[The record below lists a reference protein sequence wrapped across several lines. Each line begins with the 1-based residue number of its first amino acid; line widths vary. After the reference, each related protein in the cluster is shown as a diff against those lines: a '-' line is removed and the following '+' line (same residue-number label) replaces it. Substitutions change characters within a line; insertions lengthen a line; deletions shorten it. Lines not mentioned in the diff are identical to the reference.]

1 MIKKIEM
8 QILYLMYK
16 KEIVMF
22 TGKGLRKIVDEFIGD
37 AEDALFSY
45 KSGPMLVSFVNSY
58 FNRTDTYGRGFP
70 SRWAYLYEY
79 LETLKK
85 EDMQSFFQYI
95 LSRQY
100 LRSAE
105 EVPKSG
111 ILEFIEKGVTKFN
124 DILDLEGYNLK
135 PINGQLMLIQE
146 DDDLIKIGIG
156 GFAEVYRS
164 KSSGYAIKKLKDSLL
179 YEKGMKHRFARE
191 YELTKELSNIEG
203 VIPIYGF
210 RHDSFSYEMLLCN
223 KTLDDVID
231 EGSLNESEKDNIIDF
246 ILEVIEKV
254 HDRNI
259 IHRDLSLN
267 NVLYNRGN
275 YYITDFGIGKSLD
288 KEYSHRTIDTMGLG
302 QLLYVAPEQ
311 INLLADAGKYS
322 DVYSIGKMINAILTG
337 DPRNDEH
344 QYQYIV
350 GKATASTPSAR
361 YQNAKEFKTA
371 LEVFRRRKSD
381 TESLSKIYEQ
391 IQSQEYTQE
400 VEAFIQGSNSLEL
413 CENIVRL
420 NGFNNILFQ
429 YLQSNEESSLKILK
443 GLNEKKGEVV
453 TKYPHA
459 DLFGNVGYKVLSDRD
474 TVYSYEIKIEAAEL
488 IHWAAWIVNRF
499 NMQDRIEELID
510 LGIDPTIETILAQ

>member
-1 MIKKIEM
+1 
-8 QILYLMYK
+8 
-16 KEIVMF
+16 MF
-22 TGKGLRKIVDEFIGD
+22 TEKCLRKIVDEFIGD
-37 AEDALFSY
+37 AEGALFSY
-45 KSGPMLVSFVNSY
+45 KSGPMLVAFVNSY
-58 FNRTDTYGRGFP
+58 FKKTDTYGRGFP
-70 SRWAYLYEY
+70 SRWAYLYGH
-79 LETLKK
+79 LETLTIKN
-85 EDMQSFFQYI
+85 MQSFFQYI
-95 LSRQY
+95 FSRQY
-100 LRSAE
+100 LKSTE
-105 EVPKSG
+105 EVSKG
-111 ILEFIEKGVTKFN
+111 ELLEFIEKGITKFN
-124 DILDLEGYNLK
+124 DILDLEGYLLK

-146 DDDLIKIGIG
+146 DDDLIKIGTG
-156 GFAEVYRS
+156 GFAEVYKS

-191 YELTKELSNIEG
+191 YEITKELSNIEG

-210 RHDSFSYEMLLCN
+210 RHDNLSYEMLLCN

-231 EGSLNESEKDNIIDF
+231 EGNLNENEKDNIIDF

-267 NVLYNRGN
+267 NVLYHRGN

-288 KEYSHRTIDTMGLG
+288 KEYSHRTIDTMGVG

-361 YQNAKEFKTA
+361 YQNAKEFKVA
-371 LEVFRRRKSD
+371 LETFRNRKSD
-381 TESLSKIYEQ
+381 TESLNKIYEQ
-391 IQSQEYTQE
+391 IQSQQYTQE
-400 VEAFIQGSNSLEL
+400 VEVYIQGINSLEF
-413 CENIVRL
+413 CEKLVSL
-420 NGFNNILFQ
+420 NGFNNIIFQ
-429 YLQSNEESSLKILK
+429 YLHSNEDAALKILQ
-443 GLNEKKGEVV
+443 GLNENKAKVV

-459 DLFGNVGYKVLSDRD
+459 DLFGNIGYKVLSDRD
-474 TVYSYEIKIEAAEL
+474 TVYSYETNVEAAEL
-488 IHWAAWIVNRF
+488 IYWAAWTVNRF
-499 NMQDRIEELID
+499 NMQDKVEELID
-510 LGIDPTIETILAQ
+510 LGIDPTIEAILTQ